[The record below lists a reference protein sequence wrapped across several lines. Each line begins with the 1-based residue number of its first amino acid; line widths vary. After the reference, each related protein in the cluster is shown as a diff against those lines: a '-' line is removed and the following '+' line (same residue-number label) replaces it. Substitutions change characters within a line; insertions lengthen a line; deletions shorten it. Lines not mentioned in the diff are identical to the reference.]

1 MKHYDTKSNEQKCL
15 HWNMMGDFVE
25 HDSDIEEE
33 NTKENDYE
41 PQVEIFSEN
50 DSCCNSHESHTLSQY
65 IFLNPRWLV
74 LAINC
79 ILQHNLM
86 STLEKLHRNME
97 NTGNRLYHKKESS
110 GQFDDVENPV
120 ITYEDVC
127 LLWQNEKKIIKK
139 L

>member
-1 MKHYDTKSNEQKCL
+1 
-15 HWNMMGDFVE
+15 MGDFVE

-33 NTKENDYE
+33 NTKANDYK

-50 DSCCNSHESHTLSQY
+50 DSCRNSHENHTLSQY

-127 LLWQNEKKIIKK
+127 LLWQNKKKIIKK